1 MMDQE
6 KKQTEIKDLDLE
18 NLEEVSGAG
27 DDDDPRLPIVPY
39 EPKDKKKGK

>member
-1 MMDQE
+1 MDQE

-18 NLEEVSGAG
+18 NLEKVSGAG
-27 DDDDPRLPIVPY
+27 DDDPRLPIVPY